1 MLSRNKNGPYTKLVC
16 LVLEREES
24 WFHYRVVVWLPNH
37 VRLSNPIDYSMLDF
51 PVLQLSSWVC
61 SNSCPLGWWCHP
73 TTSFS
78 IAHFSS
84 YPQSFPA
91 SESFPVSQL
100 FASGGQSI
108 ENSASVSVIPVNIQG
123 WFHLRLTGLISL
135 LSKGLSRVFFSTT
148 IWKTS
153 VLQCSAFF
161 MVQFSH
167 MYMTTGKTMALTIW
181 TLFYWVLSFMN
192 IGIMHVMFIFISQK
206 SVKMIHIE

>member
-24 WFHYRVVVWLPNH
+24 WFHYRVVVWLTNH
-37 VRLSNPIDYSMLDF
+37 VWLSNPIDYSMLDF

-61 SNSCPLGWWCHP
+61 SNSYPLGWWCHP
-73 TTSFS
+73 TTSSS

-100 FASGGQSI
+100 FAPGGQSI
-108 ENSASVSVIPVNIQG
+108 ENSVSVSVIPVNIQG

-167 MYMTTGKTMALTIW
+167 PYITYLRLYSPTLT
-181 TLFYWVLSFMN
+181 S
-192 IGIMHVMFIFISQK
+192 
-206 SVKMIHIE
+206 IHY